1 MASAVSSSVVTGGVG
16 HPARVASGVV
26 ATSVDT
32 VRTSNSVSSGF
43 SNIQCV
49 FDINSEF
56 SLSPLIGIQ

>member
-43 SNIQCV
+43 SNI
-49 FDINSEF
+49 
-56 SLSPLIGIQ
+56 